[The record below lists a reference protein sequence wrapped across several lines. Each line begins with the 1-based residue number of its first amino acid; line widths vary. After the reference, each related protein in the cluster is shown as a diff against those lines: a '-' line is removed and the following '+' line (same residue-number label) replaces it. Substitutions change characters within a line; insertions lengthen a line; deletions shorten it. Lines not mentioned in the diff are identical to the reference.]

1 VTMKKILI
9 FRTAQFHIC
18 EKIFSFIK
26 IKYADAKVD
35 FLSNQDFDS
44 DHISFVKKYIL
55 DYSGFLTVQK
65 IPADIREEIK
75 NENYD
80 LMIFPYSMWGI
91 EDLGNLL
98 AVGKHL
104 KPKKILFIN
113 ELGDGKECSVFQ
125 LSFFRMVHFVVNY
138 ILLAP
143 FFLIALWTYLINLM
157 RKKEKGFQPRKD
169 IHVIRGTTNIRVIQE
184 EPPRSRSV
192 VKIACIARFD
202 PIKGHSYLIKG
213 FYQLISEGWTN
224 IELNL
229 IGDGPEASS
238 LKKLV
243 KDLNIEDRVVF
254 AGFQTNVIPY
264 LKECDIFVLPS
275 LNEAMP
281 ITLLEIMAAGKPVI
295 ATKVGDIPN
304 IIADRENGMLVNPG
318 SEQDIYVALKGLIE
332 NPELRRKIGLQ
343 AYLAFQNKFSPEQ
356 FGKKYEALYQSA
368 INHSKK
374 IKKIWEFT
382 VFDLSIGGITQ
393 YISLMQSTLAYSGI
407 DVMIIPVSINMAIR
421 SFYLKTFPVL
431 FDRLFPKGKEIA
443 GYTVRKAFLCF
454 VFLKKYIEG
463 KPDIVHVH
471 DVIAYNAL
479 RHLCRIFSVPLI
491 LTKHGDL
498 AKEVIVHNK
507 VDKNSLLYRYFS
519 RQEMIAY
526 TNAEFLVVVDEE
538 SKKRIEIGKIAG

>member
-1 VTMKKILI
+1 MKKILI

-332 NPELRRKIGLQ
+332 NPDLRRKIGLQ
-343 AYLAFQNKFSPEQ
+343 AYYTFQNELSLDQ
-356 FGKKYEALYQSA
+356 FGKKYYALYQKVT
-368 INHSKK
+368 NDTKVKK
-374 IKKIWEFT
+374 VWELT
-382 VFDLSIGGITQ
+382 VFDQTIGGVTN
-393 YISLMQSTLAYSGI
+393 YISLIQPALIPFGV
-407 DVMIIPVSINMAIR
+407 DVESIPLSFNMTVR
-421 SFYLKTFPVL
+421 SFFLKKLPAI
-431 FDRLFPKGKEIA
+431 FDMLFPKGKEIFYYA
-443 GYTVRKAFLCF
+443 ARKFFLCYI
-454 VFLKKYIEG
+454 FLKKYCEG
-463 KPDIVHVH
+463 KPDLVHVH
-471 DVIAYNAL
+471 DVLAYNAL
-479 RHLCRIFSVPLI
+479 RSLCRIFSLPLI